1 MKTGFEAFGST
12 QIYLQDY
19 VNNEENTFPVFN
31 KAKGIHCICIYED
44 IRKKRHDGSQKT
56 LPSIALKT
64 KEFKEGTE
72 RAVTPGT

>member
-19 VNNEENTFPVFN
+19 VNYEENTFPVFN
-31 KAKGIHCICIYED
+31 KTKGIHCIYED
-44 IRKKRHDGSQKT
+44 IRKKRHDESQKT

-64 KEFKEGTE
+64 KEFKEETE
-72 RAVTPGT
+72 RAVTPGS